1 MPLTLKQAQTLKQ
14 ELLDFT
20 FDAEGEI
27 AIALEEYSAEQLSQL
42 AESPYQGNRKT
53 ELVIDSFAT
62 DGIVGTQSVLE
73 HFLADQSSLSPEEQA
88 LATSWSR
95 GFIGLFAVIERS
107 SDQMVVMNW
116 LTEKTYTIVLPETP
130 QDRNIARLKPDE
142 ILLTRILPLY
152 EEWML
157 SGPAVFLGKLGK
169 PKLAVAIGNFKKY
182 HPNYLYGD
190 APELLEE
197 AWQSVECYHQSF
209 VDYFGSHEIT
219 LLGHELQKKLAD
231 FQAQMSQKQLIAAG
245 LDGEKSL
252 AELAEEAG
260 ISPEEMTETAAAMGV
275 DEQTTSTLLKSQKV
289 SKMMMPTIELPKHL
303 KSAEQVTILT
313 HPRWGQVM
321 VSTYQ
326 PLTTILKTFDQ
337 SLSPE
342 HKPLLLQCLKNL
354 EIKPFVWYELAQKY
368 PEQLEAA
375 LQNVLDRPRLSLET
389 DFQPMLIEFGHPAQ
403 PELPETASVPI
414 HLHNLFQSALLAVSR
429 PQSSQS
435 KDRDKHPKTAGFG

>member
-1 MPLTLKQAQTLKQ
+1 MPLTLEQAQTLKQ

-62 DGIVGTQSVLE
+62 DGIVGSQSVLE
-73 HFLADQSSLSPEEQA
+73 HFLAEQSNLSTEEQT
-88 LATSWSR
+88 LVTKWSR
-95 GFIGLFAVIERS
+95 GFIGLFAMIERS

-116 LTEKTYTIVLPETP
+116 LTEKTYTVVLSESQ
-130 QDRNIARLKPDE
+130 QDRNIARLKPGE
-142 ILLTRILPLY
+142 ILLTRILPLHK
-152 EEWML
+152 EWMF

-197 AWQSVECYHQSF
+197 AWQSVESYHQSF
-209 VDYFGSHEIT
+209 VDYFGSHELT
-219 LLGHELQKKLAD
+219 LPGHQLEKKLAD

-245 LDGEKSL
+245 LDSEKSL

-260 ISPEEMTETAAAMGV
+260 ISLEEMTETAAAMGV
-275 DEQTTSTLLKSQKV
+275 DEKTTSTLLKSQNV

-303 KSAEQVTILT
+303 RSAEQVTILT

-321 VSTYQ
+321 IATYQ
-326 PLTTILKTFDQ
+326 PLTAILETFDQ
-337 SLSPE
+337 NSSPE
-342 HKPLLLQCLKNL
+342 REPLLLQCLKNL
-354 EIKPFVWYELAQKY
+354 EIKPFVWHKLAQKY
-368 PEQLEAA
+368 PQQLELA
-375 LQNVLDRPRLSLET
+375 LQHILDRPQLCLDPDLDPVLT
-389 DFQPMLIEFGHPAQ
+389 EFGHSTQ

-414 HLHNLFQSALLAVSR
+414 HLHYLFQEALLEVSR
-429 PQSSQS
+429 PQSSKS
-435 KDRDKHPKTAGFG
+435 KDRDKRQKKAGFG